1 MLLGNIVIYLVGVP
15 WLAASVDVSA
25 AEALELGLY
34 PFVLGDILKLLL
46 AAGLLPATWR
56 LTRR

>member
-1 MLLGNIVIYLVGVP
+1 VGVP

-46 AAGLLPATWR
+46 AAGLLPAAWR